1 LKFVKK
7 NLELSKKCCIFVVQN
22 VPEYRYGYL
31 TGQRVA
37 QGIETILETDKKVG
51 VIPHPDLRVRIPSGT
66 QIKRSLK
73 YDS

>member
-1 LKFVKK
+1 
-7 NLELSKKCCIFVVQN
+7 

-73 YDS
+73 FDS